1 MRSLILGVLA
11 AFFFAFTFVL
21 NQAMEIGGGSWI
33 WSASL
38 RYFFMLPLL
47 ILLVLFKSNIQP
59 VWKELKRNPLSWLIW
74 SSIGFGIFYA
84 FICFASAYGPG
95 WLVAG
100 TWQLTIISGT
110 LLAPFFYEKVITAS
124 GNTIL
129 VRKKI
134 PFKSLSFSTLIVA
147 GIVLMQVEYAMELSI
162 RSTLLC
168 FIPIVIA
175 SFAYPLG
182 NRKMME
188 VCNGRLDAYQR
199 VLGMTIASLPFW
211 IVLSF
216 YGVFTVGFP
225 AQQQIIHSSIVAVF
239 SGVFATVLFF
249 AATDLVRNDMQ
260 KLGAVEATQ
269 SFEVLFAL
277 LGEILFLHADFPS
290 IISLAGMSF
299 IVVGMIFHSIF
310 AKKPAA
316 IKNSVST

>member
-1 MRSLILGVLA
+1 MRSLVLGVLA

-21 NQAMEIGGGSWI
+21 NQSMKISGGSWI

-38 RYFFMLPLL
+38 RYFFMVPLL
-47 ILLVLFKSNIQP
+47 ILLVLFRSKLPP
-59 VWKELKRNPLSWLIW
+59 VWQELKKNPIPWLVW
-74 SSIGFGIFYA
+74 SSVGFGIFYA
-84 FICFASAYGPG
+84 FICFASEYGPG

-110 LLAPFFYEKVITAS
+110 LLTPFFYEKKTLPTGVTS
-124 GNTIL
+124 LT
-129 VRKKI
+129 RQKI
-134 PFKSLSFSTLIVA
+134 PYNTLSFSLLIVA
-147 GIVLMQVEYAMELSI
+147 GIILMQVEYAMELSLI
-162 RSTLLC
+162 NTLLC

-211 IVLSF
+211 FLLSF
-216 YGVFTVGFP
+216 YGLWTVGFP
-225 AQQQIIHSSIVAVF
+225 KENQLIQSVIVALF
-239 SGVFATVLFF
+239 SGVFATILFF
-249 AATDLVRNDMQ
+249 AATDLVRDDMQ

-277 LGEILFLHADFPS
+277 LGEILFLHADLPS
-290 IISLAGMSF
+290 MISLF
-299 IVVGMIFHSIF
+299 GMILIVIGMILHSIF
-310 AKKPAA
+310 SHKRLD
-316 IKNSVST
+316 IKNSIST